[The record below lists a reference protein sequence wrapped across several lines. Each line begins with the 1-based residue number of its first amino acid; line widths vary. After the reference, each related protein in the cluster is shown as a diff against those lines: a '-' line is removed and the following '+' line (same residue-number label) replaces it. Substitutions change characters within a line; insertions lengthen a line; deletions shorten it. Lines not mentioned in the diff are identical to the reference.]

1 MTTLAG
7 AEPVQVSALNTEFLA
22 DVELSPLNR
31 ASVTRPDGTE
41 VEYFMLLPPDGKT
54 EGLPMHVDIH
64 GGPHASWPSG
74 RWLSYHQSMAAAG
87 YVVVLPNPRGST
99 SYGQSFTSGCVGD
112 WGGGDAEDILACCDD
127 LIERGVADGG
137 RMFMSGASYGGF
149 MTSWLVG
156 HTDRFRAATAVA
168 AVVDQTSMALTT
180 EIPEF
185 ARFQMGGLP
194 WDRRAE
200 YEERS
205 PLSYLPAVSTPV
217 LVIHWEG
224 DIRVPVGQGDE
235 LYAGLRLLGKET
247 EFVRYPGGF
256 HIVRTPSQSVDECRR
271 VLAWNERHD
280 RGRKRRARK

>member
-1 MTTLAG
+1 
-7 AEPVQVSALNTEFLA
+7 
-22 DVELSPLNR
+22 
-31 ASVTRPDGTE
+31 
-41 VEYFMLLPPDGKT
+41 
-54 EGLPMHVDIH
+54 
-64 GGPHASWPSG
+64 
-74 RWLSYHQSMAAAG
+74 
-87 YVVVLPNPRGST
+87 
-99 SYGQSFTSGCVGD
+99 
-112 WGGGDAEDILACCDD
+112 
-127 LIERGVADGG
+127 
-137 RMFMSGASYGGF
+137 MSGASYGGF

-156 HTDRFRAATAVA
+156 HSDRFRAATAVA

-194 WDRRAE
+194 WDRRAD

-280 RGRKRRARK
+280 TGRKRRARK